1 MAQACGVTQQA
12 TKFNSLDHPTAE
24 RLLNELKACKAG
36 GNCTEAKQRD
46 LVSKFEKI
54 SAERSQLID
63 LCESRACVEGLQANT
78 IAMDDPVA
86 QELISFY
93 RNKVSYDMVGMLTGN
108 PGLIAQPAQGYD
120 PWGNTYVTDDQIITA
135 KYIKEGWLT
144 PAESANLK
152 EWENK
157 TSWLDDAA
165 GRKLS
170 VAERAAMISNMGNTL
185 LTEGWGTKVTAS
197 IGKGGKTGNGVSE
210 DADGF
215 GVNPGPGK
223 GPCCFA
229 AGTMVAT
236 PSGDRAIDSLKVGDI
251 VWSKPDKGG
260 KPFAAAILA
269 THYRNDQPIYRLKLE
284 NIRADGLAEAETLL
298 VTPSHPFYVPERRD
312 FIPAI
317 ELKPGDLLQSLSD
330 GEGENAS
337 TRVTSLEL
345 FLPVGETYNLTVD
358 IGHTFY
364 VGKLKTW
371 VHNTGT
377 NAPCSIDGRPVAVS
391 GEGPKATTNAPNTPR
406 FITDSAG
413 NTIDLDYTKGLRETN
428 VAVTGTRGG
437 VQYPLQGQTPDSY
450 ANLGNGHV
458 VVYGPEGRALYDVS
472 SSRIKVVEWNQA
484 PNGTYFPKK
493 GSDTKIFEGNVPQ
506 SVLDS
511 LGLK

>member
-1 MAQACGVTQQA
+1 MAQACWVTQQA

-63 LCESRACVEGLQANT
+63 LCESRACVEGLKANT

-86 QELISFY
+86 QELLSFY
-93 RNKVSYDMVGMLTGN
+93 RNKVSYDMVGMLVGN
-108 PGLIAQPAQGYD
+108 TGLIAQPAQGYD
-120 PWGNTYVTDDQIITA
+120 PWGNTYVTDDQIITT

-185 LTEGWGTKVTAS
+185 LTEGWDTKVTAS

-345 FLPVGETYNLTVD
+345 FLPVGETYSLTVD

-391 GEGPKATTNAPNTPR
+391 GEGAKASVDAPKGGFGPTYRPA
-406 FITDSAG
+406 DSDQFEKILTSYYG
-413 NTIDLDYTKGLRETN
+413 
-428 VAVTGTRGG
+428 AVKTGSR
-437 VQYPLQGQTPDSY
+437 V
-450 ANLGNGHV
+450 GNGGLADAVRYEKSTGEMLSPAGH
-458 VVYGPEGRALYDVS
+458 EQKAIEVS
-472 SSRIKVVEWNQA
+472 NRLS
-484 PNGTYFPKK
+484 
-493 GSDTKIFEGNVPQ
+493 
-506 SVLDS
+506 
-511 LGLK
+511 